1 MSKCSFCDSQNI
13 DFTCEK
19 CGSSFCIN
27 HSVSTEQWY
36 CKKHDLYYS
45 KASATEKNFRC
56 TVIEESK
63 CPECSGFLMLE
74 RLTSG
79 QYYLK
84 CINPKCNWNSYLKTP
99 GLFFPSKEQLARE
112 AQRYGLIR
120 SIKIC
125 RKKLKYIPGNEVCP
139 SCFINLLERSPITNF
154 STIKDVFNIP
164 IPQIMKIINR
174 FMEEERIYGI
184 IDERHH
190 MFYYISP
197 ELREKILTIF
207 HDTGIMKVTDLM
219 EMLDTSKEIA
229 IQVIYKLISRFHI
242 KGSFSLDKNF
252 YYTQGYILE
261 NLVKEI
267 KEKGRVAL
275 SNLAHHFGLPKERI
289 KAFCVNLMRTKEINA
304 FFADKGNEV
313 ITTNQIA
320 KEIQNF
326 ANKEGLFEL
335 TRLAKDLKIAVEL
348 ARKSLHDLIKE
359 GIIKG
364 IFTQRREFMTL
375 KYMEGR
381 IKEIAKAYRTM
392 PLREL
397 ANRLGVTESS
407 IEENLA
413 LLISRNEIDGYIDME
428 KRVFQAYSLSTP
440 EAVRIKKEPMVHEDQ
455 GNIEV
460 LRDYDFVGGQVRF
473 KVVVR
478 NHSNM
483 AINNVKVIL
492 DAPSSY
498 KMKNPLIN
506 IPVIE
511 AGNSRGVDFYI
522 EPKECGI
529 SNISG
534 TVIYKNAKGEQRTIP
549 IRPKE
554 VQIKC
559 PLVCTDLSTI
569 EDCQLAIQTLPN
581 DARAFLIA
589 DLDPRLAF
597 RAGIRTLKS
606 FETNMVTSYEGG
618 NALKEYE
625 AEAWFCAEAK
635 VTGGRIITR
644 IYVSAAS
651 QSLEVR
657 VWCNNPGQLTGFL
670 AKVIEILFDEINIIR
685 KIKSEERE
693 KTIDVMAI
701 TQNLAEISDYC
712 MLRWKAQN
720 IRNKLHDTFVR
731 LRKII
736 GDNEA
741 ILSRIEFWLAQLNRY
756 EKDENIT
763 DEDADKLVN
772 DVEKFKDVLARTI
785 KI

>member
-1 MSKCSFCDSQNI
+1 MPKCLFCDSQNI

-27 HSVSTEQWY
+27 HNVSTEQWH
-36 CKKHDLYYS
+36 CKRHDIYYS
-45 KASATEKNFRC
+45 KATATENGFKCN
-56 TVIEESK
+56 VVEESR
-63 CPECSGFLMLE
+63 CPECGGSLMLD
-74 RLTSG
+74 RLKSG

-84 CINPKCNWNSYLKTP
+84 CTKCDWNSYLKTP

-120 SIKIC
+120 GLKLC
-125 RKKLKYIPGNEVCP
+125 GKKLRNVPGKEICP
-139 SCFINLLERSPITNF
+139 NCFITLLKRSPITKF
-154 STIKDVFNIP
+154 STLADTFNISN
-164 IPQIMKIINR
+164 PQIIKVINK
-174 FMEEERIYGI
+174 FMDEERIYGI
-184 IDERHH
+184 IDEVHH
-190 MFYYISP
+190 MFYYISS
-197 ELREKILTIF
+197 ELREKILTKF
-207 HDTGIMKVTDLM
+207 HEDGIMKVSDLS
-219 EMLDTSKEIA
+219 EMLDTNNDAA

-242 KGSFSLDKNF
+242 KGSFSLDKKY
-252 YYTQGYILE
+252 YYTQSYILE
-261 NLVKEI
+261 NIIKKI
-267 KEKGRVAL
+267 KEKGRVPVQEL
-275 SNLAHHFGLPKERI
+275 SSEFGLPQERI
-289 KAFCVNLMRTKEINA
+289 KSFCVNLMRTKEINA

-313 ITTNQIA
+313 ITTNQIT
-320 KEIQNF
+320 KEILNF
-326 ANKEGLFEL
+326 ADREGLFEL
-335 TRLAKDLKIAVEL
+335 SRLAKDLKIAVEL
-348 ARKSLHDLIKE
+348 ARKSLHDIIKT
-359 GIIKG
+359 GNIKG

-375 KYMEGR
+375 KHMEKK

-397 ANRLGVTESS
+397 SNRLGVTESS

-413 LLISRNEIDGYIDME
+413 LLISRNEIDGYIDMAQ
-428 KRVFQAYSLSTP
+428 KVFVAYSVSSP
-440 EAVRIKKEPMVHEDQ
+440 ETARAKQLTVEHEDE
-455 GNIEV
+455 GHIKV

-473 KVVVR
+473 KVVVK
-478 NHSNM
+478 NNSNM

-492 DAPSSY
+492 DAPTSY
-498 KMKNPLIN
+498 KIKDPLIN

-511 AGNSRGVDFYI
+511 SGNSRGVDFYI
-522 EPKECGI
+522 EPKECGM

-534 TVIYKNAKGEQRTIP
+534 TVIYKNAKGDQRTIH
-549 IRPKE
+549 IRNKE

-597 RAGIRTLKS
+597 RAGIRALKT

-618 NALKEYE
+618 NAQKEYE

-644 IYVSAAS
+644 VYVSAAS
-651 QSLEVR
+651 ESLEMR

-670 AKVIEILFDEINIIR
+670 AKAIEVLFEEINIIR

-693 KTIDVMAI
+693 KTLDVMAI

-720 IRNKLHDTFVR
+720 IRTKLHDTFVR
-731 LRKII
+731 LQKVI
-736 GDNEA
+736 GENEA
-741 ILSRIEFWLAQLNRY
+741 IFGRFEFWLTRLNAY
-756 EKDENIT
+756 EKDDNIS

-772 DVEKFKDVLARTI
+772 DVEKFKDLLARTI

>member
-1 MSKCSFCDSQNI
+1 MPKCSFCDSQNI

-56 TVIEESK
+56 SVIEESK
-63 CPECSGFLMLE
+63 CPECSALLMLE
-74 RLTSG
+74 KLTSG

-84 CINPKCNWNSYLKTP
+84 CINPKCGWNSYLKTP
-99 GLFFPSKEQLARE
+99 GLFFPRKEQLARE

-120 SIKIC
+120 SSKSC
-125 RKKLKYIPGNEVCP
+125 GKKLKYMPGNEICP
-139 SCFINLLERSPITNF
+139 NCFINLLKRSPITNF

-164 IPQIMKIINR
+164 LPQIMKIINR

-184 IDERHH
+184 IDERYN

-207 HDTGIMKVTDLM
+207 HDSGLMKVSDLM
-219 EMLDTSKEIA
+219 EMLDTSKEVA

-267 KEKGRVAL
+267 KEKGRVAI
-275 SNLAHHFGLPKERI
+275 SDLASYFGLPQERI
-289 KAFCVNLMRTKEINA
+289 KSFCVNLMRTKEINA

-335 TRLAKDLKIAVEL
+335 ARLAKDLKIAIEL

-375 KYMEGR
+375 KYMEGK

-428 KRVFQAYSLSTP
+428 KKLFVAYSVSTP
-440 EAVRIKKEPMVHEDQ
+440 DAARIKKEPVTHEDQ

-492 DAPSSY
+492 DAPTSY
-498 KMKNPLIN
+498 KLKNPLIN

-597 RAGIRTLKS
+597 RAGIRALKS

-670 AKVIEILFDEINIIR
+670 AKVIEILFEEINIIR

-731 LRKII
+731 LRKIM
-736 GDNEA
+736 GANEA
-741 ILSRIEFWLAQLNRY
+741 ILGRIEFWLAQLNRY

-772 DVEKFKDVLARTI
+772 DVEKFKDVLARSI

>member
-1 MSKCSFCDSQNI
+1 VPKCSFCDSQNI

-56 TVIEESK
+56 SVIEESK
-63 CPECSGFLMLE
+63 CPECSALLMLE
-74 RLTSG
+74 KLTSG

-84 CINPKCNWNSYLKTP
+84 CINPKCGWNSYLKTP
-99 GLFFPSKEQLARE
+99 GLFFPRKEQLARE

-120 SIKIC
+120 SSKSC
-125 RKKLKYIPGNEVCP
+125 GKKLKYMPGNEICP
-139 SCFINLLERSPITNF
+139 NCFINLLKRSPITNF

-164 IPQIMKIINR
+164 LPQIMKIINR

-184 IDERHH
+184 IDERYN

-207 HDTGIMKVTDLM
+207 HDSGLMKVSDLM
-219 EMLDTSKEIA
+219 EMLDTSKEVA

-267 KEKGRVAL
+267 KEKGRVAI
-275 SNLAHHFGLPKERI
+275 SDLASYFGLPQERI
-289 KAFCVNLMRTKEINA
+289 KSFCVNLMRTKEINA

-335 TRLAKDLKIAVEL
+335 ARLAKDLKIAIEL

-375 KYMEGR
+375 KYMEGK

-428 KRVFQAYSLSTP
+428 KKLFVAYSVSTP
-440 EAVRIKKEPMVHEDQ
+440 DAARIKKEPVTHEDQ

-492 DAPSSY
+492 DAPTSY
-498 KMKNPLIN
+498 KLKNPLIN

-597 RAGIRTLKS
+597 RAGIRALKS

-670 AKVIEILFDEINIIR
+670 AKVIEILFEEINIIR

-731 LRKII
+731 LRKIM
-736 GDNEA
+736 GANEA
-741 ILSRIEFWLAQLNRY
+741 ILGRIEFWLAQLNRY

-772 DVEKFKDVLARTI
+772 DVEKFKDVLARSI